1 MSLAVYLVVTL
12 GFAAGALA
20 TRARGP
26 LSTAIGLIGLAG
38 ATLAALAINPAEVV
52 AIGQGGL
59 ATSAYMRLFLVL
71 GSLVGTGLAIAGLAG
86 GTRRDAPMVTLA
98 TLGVAALT
106 LSLTDPRTAVIA
118 ATTGGL
124 FGVWLT
130 LSPGEDRRGA
140 TIGVRELRAVVIAG
154 TMAIAATAWIGR
166 DLTELAA
173 QPVVFGLA
181 YLAFALAVAV
191 RFGAIPFHL
200 WAARLTD
207 AAPETALPI
216 ITVLAPASLAIV
228 ALAWTDAAIAP
239 LLVDLEAERTV
250 VLAVAIASIVLA
262 ALAALLQDD
271 LEHVVGY
278 SIVGDAGVVL
288 LALAVLDPAGWA
300 PARFWVLVLI
310 VARSAFAAWAG
321 GIRSAFRTGRIT
333 DLRGWVTRSP
343 ILAIAF
349 GLTVLASLGLPGL
362 AAFEARRSLVSL
374 ALDGPLATVVLVG
387 TLAPLAY
394 YGRLLAIGLRRPERS
409 VDLASGWR
417 PRVQRFD
424 LTAPGAW
431 LRSSWDGNRAFS
443 GAVIA
448 ALLGGLA
455 LATSLGAFGGP
466 AAAAGLP
473 VGRPAVLEGPS
484 ESFAPLPVASG
495 EPSFQAIPT
504 R

>member
-1 MSLAVYLVVTL
+1 MSLAVDLVVTL

-38 ATLAALAINPAEVV
+38 AILAAVAIDPTEVI

-59 ATSAYMRLFLVL
+59 ATSAYIRLFLVL

-98 TLGVAALT
+98 TLGVAGLT
-106 LSLTDPRTAVIA
+106 LSLTDPRAAVIA
-118 ATTGGL
+118 ATAGGL

-140 TIGVRELRAVVIAG
+140 TLGVRELRAVIVAG
-154 TMAIAATAWIGR
+154 TMAMAATAWIGR
-166 DLTELAA
+166 DLTQLAA

-191 RFGAIPFHL
+191 RFGAIPFHI

-228 ALAWTDAAIAP
+228 ALAWTDGSIAP
-239 LLVDLEAERTV
+239 LLVDLEMERMV

-300 PARFWVLVLI
+300 PARLWVLVFI

-321 GIRSAFRTGRIT
+321 GIRSAFRTGRIA
-333 DLRGWVTRSP
+333 DLRGWVIRSP

-349 GLTVLASLGLPGL
+349 GLIVVASLGLPGL
-362 AAFEARRSLVSL
+362 AAFEARSSLVDL
-374 ALDGPLATVVLVG
+374 ALDGPLATLVLLG
-387 TLAPLAY
+387 TFLPLTY
-394 YGRLLAIGLRRPERS
+394 YGRLLAVGLRRPVRS
-409 VDLASGWR
+409 GVPGSDWR
-417 PRVQRFD
+417 PRLKRFD
-424 LTAPGAW
+424 LTAPAPW
-431 LRSSWDGNRAFS
+431 LRSSWENNRAFN

-448 ALLGGLA
+448 ITLAA
-455 LATSLGAFGGP
+455 LAFATSAGAFGGP
-466 AAAAGLP
+466 AAAAG
-473 VGRPAVLEGPS
+473 VRAVLEGPS
-484 ESFAPLPVASG
+484 ESFAPPPLASG
-495 EPSFQAIPT
+495 EPSFQPIPT
-504 R
+504 P